1 MGVKPIHD
9 FVLGLG
15 IASVSSP
22 TTGNGSLLEYGSN
35 YAVTIFLQISID
47 KHSRIL
53 YILQKQHYSIFFG
66 ELMKIKIKKV
76 ATVQMGYSFRSR
88 LEASEG
94 GSVSV
99 IQMKDLLDDNTV
111 GCDGLMRID
120 MEVVKEHHL
129 ARKGDLVFRSRGYI
143 ATAAVLLDDPGN
155 AVVAAPLLRIRVT
168 KPEAVLP
175 EYLNWYISQRDAQIF
190 LTSRAKGTAQKMI
203 SKQAIEELEVAL
215 PSMEKQKAIV
225 ELASLIA
232 MEQALLHLIAEKR
245 EQYISTLLMQLAKG
259 E

>member
-1 MGVKPIHD
+1 MRVK
-9 FVLGLG
+9 L
-15 IASVSSP
+15 
-22 TTGNGSLLEYGSN
+22 
-35 YAVTIFLQISID
+35 
-47 KHSRIL
+47 
-53 YILQKQHYSIFFG
+53 
-66 ELMKIKIKKV
+66 KKM
-76 ATVQMGYSFRSR
+76 ATVQMGYTFRSR

-94 GSVSV
+94 GGVAV

-111 GCDGLMRID
+111 GCDDLVRIS
-120 MEVVKEHHL
+120 MEAMKDHHL
-129 ARKGDLVFRSRGYI
+129 VQRGDLVFRSRGSLT
-143 ATAAVLLDDPGN
+143 TAAVLLEDPGK

-168 KPEAVLP
+168 KPDKILP

-190 LTSRAKGTAQKMI
+190 LTSRAKGTVQKMI

-225 ELASLIA
+225 ELASLVA
-232 MEQALLHLIAEKR
+232 REQALLHLVAEKR